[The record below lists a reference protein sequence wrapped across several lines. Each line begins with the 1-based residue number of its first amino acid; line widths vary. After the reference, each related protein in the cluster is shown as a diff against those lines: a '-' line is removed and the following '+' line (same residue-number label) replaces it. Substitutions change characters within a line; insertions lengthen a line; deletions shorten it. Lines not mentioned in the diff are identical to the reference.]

1 MLEVGCYSWRRRRSR
16 YVRIIYQHGRETVMT
31 VGNESKTMSIEGNER
46 KLCNPAQQL
55 FGEASS

>member
-1 MLEVGCYSWRRRRSR
+1 
-16 YVRIIYQHGRETVMT
+16 MT
-31 VGNESKTMSIEGNER
+31 VGNELKMLAIEDNER